1 MKFAALLALGFGVG
15 WAARG
20 VHFWTGY
27 LNFRTHR

>member
-20 VHFWTGY
+20 IVGWSRI
-27 LNFRTHR
+27 LNFRR